1 MKASLNQS
9 MKFLL
14 LTTLLMTGYGL
25 MMSHSAYAL
34 DSIQK
39 DVMNKAI
46 TGKSGKVGISSSS
59 LKGSTSKTTSYT
71 DAVKGVRFAITLV
84 IAGLYFLF
92 VAWLAKSQYVA
103 WAEGDIDSSEGFG
116 SVVIATLMLLL
127 IVFILTT

>member
-34 DSIQK
+34 DSVQK

-84 IAGLYFLF
+84 IASLYFLF
-92 VAWLAKSQYVA
+92 VAWLAKSQYVT